1 MVCRQFLRFEAW
13 KYQEKV
19 HLQAC
24 DAQRS
29 RWQKLLMDTTKGR
42 EKVHLW
48 GLNGQQ
54 EILIDSTKAT
64 EMVQI
69 TDKAGQVMLMDA
81 APGREKIQNTDK
93 ADQTITMDAAAG
105 QITLTDRAGS
115 NVLLDGTSGN
125 ILVRSSAM
133 VLINP

>member
-1 MVCRQFLRFEAW
+1 MMCHQFLHFEAW
-13 KYQEKV
+13 KHQEKV
-19 HLQAC
+19 HLQSC

-29 RWQKLLMDTTKGR
+29 RWQKVPMDTTKGR

-48 GLNGQQ
+48 GLNGQE
-54 EILIDSTKAT
+54 EILIDSTNAAEK
-64 EMVQI
+64 VRI
-69 TDKAGQVMLMDA
+69 TDKAGQA
-81 APGREKIQNTDK
+81 
-93 ADQTITMDAAAG
+93 ITMDAVAG